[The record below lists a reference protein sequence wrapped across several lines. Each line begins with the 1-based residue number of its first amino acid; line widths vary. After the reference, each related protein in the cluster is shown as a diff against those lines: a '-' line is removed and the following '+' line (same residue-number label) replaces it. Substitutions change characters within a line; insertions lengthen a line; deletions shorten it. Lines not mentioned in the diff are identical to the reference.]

1 MHNLR
6 FERPVA
12 VSVGFDSKIV
22 IRNLMDMHRFLVDWA
37 PSRRTSFYSAAARAC
52 EAARQGHLTAEQA
65 KRSFTEF
72 AKAHDILWPDT
83 EAAIAGEVV
92 FPTTEFASMS
102 R

>member
-1 MHNLR
+1 MHSLK
-6 FERPVA
+6 FEKPVA

-22 IRNLMDMHRFLVDWA
+22 VRKRDMHRFLIDWA
-37 PSRRTSFYSAAARAC
+37 PSRRTSFYSTAARAC

-65 KRSFTEF
+65 KRSFMEF
-72 AKAHDILWPDT
+72 AKVHDILWPDT

-92 FPTTEFASMS
+92 FLTTEFASMS